1 MSLIKKI
8 RRLSCIAFCL
18 AHVPCLGAGGIT
30 SLSGVI
36 EGAEYG
42 ILLPEE
48 HNGRVLL
55 VAHGYWPDSMPNALS
70 PDWSEGLAGSFVAEG
85 WIVATTSYRRN
96 GWIMEDAARDLEN
109 LYELVAAAMRG
120 DPGTVYLMGDSMG
133 GGISTL
139 LAENP
144 GGRFDGA
151 LAMGAYLFGP
161 IGQSTEASTE
171 LGTHFSK
178 APQVPV
184 LYLTNRSELEGPAA
198 YVEAAAAAPVPP
210 VLWTV
215 ERSGHVNL
223 NQAEQVAALA
233 ALVEWVESGVAASSR
248 DGTVVMQPVSTAVF
262 AEGGARGKAIWLV
275 PIYGNFITSFVPSD
289 LEALGIGQGE
299 RFELTAAGETVSVL
313 MGETYSDVGV
323 GDWVSFWDADGHLLI
338 CRNYKNAVGT
348 LGLENGA
355 EVVIRKVK

>member
-1 MSLIKKI
+1 MLLTKTI
-8 RRLSCIAFCL
+8 RRLCCIILGL
-18 AHVPCLGAGGIT
+18 ANVPDLGAGGVT
-30 SLSGVI
+30 SLSGAI

-42 ILLPEE
+42 ILLPEN

-55 VAHGYWPDSMPNALS
+55 VAHGYWPDSMLIALS
-70 PDWSEGLAGSFVAEG
+70 PDWSEGLVSTFVEDG

-133 GGISTL
+133 GGIATL

-161 IGQSTEASTE
+161 IGQSGVASSE
-171 LGTHFSK
+171 LGAHFSK
-178 APQVPV
+178 APQVPI

-198 YVEAAAAAPVPP
+198 YVAAAAEAPVPP

-223 NQAEQVAALA
+223 NQAEQAAALA
-233 ALVEWVESGVAASSR
+233 ALVEWVESGVAATSR
-248 DGTVVMQPVSTAVF
+248 DGTVAMHPVSTAVF
-262 AEGGARGKAIWLV
+262 ADGGARGKAIRLV

-289 LEALGIGQGE
+289 LEGLGIVQGE

-323 GDWVSFWDADGHLLI
+323 GDWVSFWDAEGHLLI

-348 LGLENGA
+348 LGLVNGA
-355 EVVIRKVK
+355 EVVIRKGK